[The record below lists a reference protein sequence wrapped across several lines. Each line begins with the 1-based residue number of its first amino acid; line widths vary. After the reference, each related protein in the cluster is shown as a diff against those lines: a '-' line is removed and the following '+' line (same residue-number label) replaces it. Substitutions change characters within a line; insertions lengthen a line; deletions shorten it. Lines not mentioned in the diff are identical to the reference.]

1 MAIKFY
7 KLYDILKRRGL
18 KSKDLVEKKILSP
31 ASMAKL
37 SNNQNVNIQTIDK
50 LCEFLDVQP
59 GDIMEYIKEE
69 KPKEEIS

>member
-18 KSKDLVEKKILSP
+18 KSKDLVDRKLLSP

-37 SNNQNVNIQTIDK
+37 SKNDNVNIQTIDK

-59 GDIMEYIKEE
+59 GDIMEFVREE
-69 KPKEEIS
+69 KPE

>member
-18 KSKDLVEKKILSP
+18 KSKDLVDRKLLSP

-37 SNNQNVNIQTIDK
+37 SKNDNVNIQTIDK
-50 LCEFLDVQP
+50 LCDFLDVQP
-59 GDIMEYIKEE
+59 GDIMEFVREE
-69 KPKEEIS
+69 KPE